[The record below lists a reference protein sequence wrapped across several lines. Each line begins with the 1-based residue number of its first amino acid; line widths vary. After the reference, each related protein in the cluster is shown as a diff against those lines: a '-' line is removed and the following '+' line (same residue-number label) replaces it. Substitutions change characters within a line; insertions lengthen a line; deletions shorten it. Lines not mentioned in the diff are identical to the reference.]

1 MALGAY
7 ATTPRKGPWPVH
19 QTVCVG
25 RAEVGFR
32 SVSYEA
38 VGYRGD
44 THIVGQ
50 MAEVSDKIWM
60 FFGLAWLFLLRSGD
74 RPRGQLLDREADSAR
89 WWWLIAQS
97 AI

>member
-1 MALGAY
+1 MSLLSCRVGAGLLVSQDHIVREGKGGSMALGAY

-38 VGYRGD
+38 VGYR
-44 THIVGQ
+44 
-50 MAEVSDKIWM
+50 
-60 FFGLAWLFLLRSGD
+60 
-74 RPRGQLLDREADSAR
+74 
-89 WWWLIAQS
+89 
-97 AI
+97 